1 MIAKQRKSNLFLR
14 ILHHIHNPYGE
25 QMMKHW
31 KILIAAP
38 LVAFAVNFSVAGAV
52 NSGVPKGWT
61 ANGALATHYESGLDA
76 SQGSK
81 EQPAFFMAAK
91 EGITNDDFAAITQ
104 LVDATAYRGK
114 TMHFTASAR
123 HMGELG
129 GYEFW
134 IRAIDDKGGI
144 SLSSSWARKSD
155 AWEAIRVRLLVPANA
170 TKLELGV
177 ALKDK
182 GKLFVK
188 GMNFSDVQVS
198 SPAPESKPHI
208 ANKITMGP
216 VATTIQN
223 LNFSE

>member
-1 MIAKQRKSNLFLR
+1 
-14 ILHHIHNPYGE
+14 
-25 QMMKHW
+25 MMKHW

-38 LVAFAVNFSVAGAV
+38 LVAFAVNFSFAGAV

-61 ANGALATHYESGLDA
+61 ANGALATHYESGLDT

-91 EGITNDDFAAITQ
+91 EGMANDDFAAITQ
-104 LVDATAYRGK
+104 VVDAAAYRGK

-134 IRAIDDKGGI
+134 IRTIDDKGGI
-144 SLSSSWARKSD
+144 SISSSWARKSD
-155 AWEAIRVRLLVPANA
+155 TWEAIRVKLLVPANA

-177 ALKDK
+177 SLKDK

-188 GMNFSDVQVS
+188 GMTFSDSQASLPV
-198 SPAPESKPHI
+198 PESKPSV
-208 ANKITMGP
+208 ASKITMGP
-216 VATTIQN
+216 IAKTIQN

>member
-1 MIAKQRKSNLFLR
+1 
-14 ILHHIHNPYGE
+14 
-25 QMMKHW
+25 MKHW

-38 LVAFAVNFSVAGAV
+38 LVAFAVNFSFAGAV

-61 ANGALATHYESGLDA
+61 ANGALTSHYESGLDA

-91 EGITNDDFAAITQ
+91 EAVTNDDFAAITQ

-114 TMHFTASAR
+114 IMHFTASAR

-134 IRAIDDKGGI
+134 IRTIDDKGGI
-144 SLSSSWARKSD
+144 SISSSWARKSD
-155 AWEAIRVRLLVPANA
+155 NWEAVRVRLLVPANA
-170 TKLELGV
+170 TKLELGIG
-177 ALKDK
+177 LRDK
-182 GKLFVK
+182 GKLLVK
-188 GMNFSDVQVS
+188 SITFNEAQANN
-198 SPAPESKPHI
+198 PATENKPSV

-216 VATTIQN
+216 AATTIQN